1 MRHLVY
7 DSPGSFTW
15 HNAGDPR
22 LSAPGQALVRPLAV
36 ACCDLDVAVAL
47 GTAPLSPGYA
57 QGHEGIAEVVQV
69 GADVTG
75 TRPGDRVIV
84 PFQVSCGQCRE
95 CRRGLTGSCA
105 SVPPLS
111 MYGLGT
117 MAGRD
122 GGGFLADLVLV
133 PYADAMLVPLPAG
146 LDPVTVASLSDNIP
160 DGWRTVGP
168 YAAELAALDPAD
180 RRVLVTGGRSIG
192 LYAAAIAVAL
202 GAHVD
207 YVDTDPARLAAAE
220 RLGAQA
226 RDRDL
231 PDRSWAPYPVTACAA
246 GRAESL
252 IATLRATW
260 PGGVCTS
267 SSLLFADR
275 VLGLPLWWMYTTG
288 VRFVTGRVDAR
299 AALPAVLDLLATGLD
314 LAPVIESVVSWADAP
329 AAWAGMRGKTIV
341 TRDSGA

>member
-111 MYGLGT
+111 MYGLGA